1 MKPSLRAAAALLL
14 AGALAPLGGAS
25 RLAQEAKFHPKHHGG
40 HKPGRA
46 HHGAKHSGK
55 ALKTAKKAAVP
66 VASALQAPHAPPQP
80 TESPPAPT
88 DKALRP
94 ARPTQP
100 PPPQAAEEEAPAQA
114 ALPAV
119 SVSLE
124 TPPPA
129 PLAADFPAGSTQL
142 PAVSSMLG
150 SAAETLKQINS
161 QASILEARVVQTQKE
176 NEARMARQKA
186 VFEQKLK
193 EQEQE
198 NKAIDAVNTGISQEI
213 GNLKKTNLETEKHAK
228 ELQSTNHMMR
238 VELST
243 LKTKLAVSREFLAA
257 SLLSTDDSKASEL
270 EILEDAKAKK
280 QRKEHE
286 AGGSDA
292 QAREKQDKE
301 AQEDDDVA
309 DEDDGEDAD
318 GDDEGE
324 ARGTSFL
331 ALRSSTAAA
340 GGSIVRADGGEEASD
355 ISEAA
360 DPPASDP
367 RDLLKVLSTG
377 VDSLERQE
385 KESEA
390 KLKAM
395 FLSNFRDGTKRHKG
409 FLLQQQQLNATRAT
423 LLDYQAKLQAAD
435 RHLQGTRGQLEQR
448 LHGLGVFLQRLAAVA
463 KGPVASADQQLKD
476 MPAGV
481 AIPDG
486 PADGA
491 DGAMGSAP
499 EAAQA
504 IPPAAA
510 EEEAPLALG
519 AR

>member
-1 MKPSLRAAAALLL
+1 MQRPLRAAAAWLL
-14 AGALAPLGGAS
+14 ASALAPLGGAS
-25 RLAQEAKFHPKHHGG
+25 RLASEAGFHPKHHGG
-40 HKPGRA
+40 HKFGRV
-46 HHGAKHSGK
+46 HHGAKHPGK
-55 ALKTAKKAAVP
+55 APKKAAVP
-66 VASALQAPHAPPQP
+66 AASALQAPHAPSQP
-80 TESPPAPT
+80 TVPPPAPT
-88 DKALRP
+88 EKALRSAP
-94 ARPTQP
+94 AVQQP
-100 PPPQAAEEEAPAQA
+100 PPPQVPAEEEAPLRA

-119 SVSLE
+119 ATSLE
-124 TPPPA
+124 PSPPGPR
-129 PLAADFPAGSTQL
+129 AAAAPAGSTQL

-150 SAAETLKQINS
+150 SAAETLKQISS
-161 QASILEARVVQTQKE
+161 QASVLEARVVQTQRE

-198 NKAIDAVNTGISQEI
+198 NKEIDTVNTGISQEI
-213 GNLKKTNLETEKHAK
+213 GNLKKTNMETEKHAK

-243 LKTKLAVSREFLAA
+243 LKAKLAVSREFLAS

-270 EILEDAKAKK
+270 DVLEDAKAKK
-280 QRKEHE
+280 QRKEHQ
-286 AGGSDA
+286 AGSSDA

-301 AQEDDDVA
+301 VQDEDGADDDDA
-309 DEDDGEDAD
+309 EDAD

-331 ALRSSTAAA
+331 ALRSSTLAT
-340 GGSIVRADGGEEASD
+340 GGSIVRADGSEEASD
-355 ISEAA
+355 ISDAA
-360 DPPASDP
+360 DPPAADP

-377 VDSLERQE
+377 VDSLEQEE
-385 KESEA
+385 KESES

-395 FLSNFRDGTKRHKG
+395 FLANFRDGTKRRKG
-409 FLLQQQQLNATRAT
+409 LLLQQKQLNSTRAT
-423 LLDYQAKLQAAD
+423 LLDYQAKLNAAD
-435 RHLQGTRGQLEQR
+435 RHLQGTRAKLEQR
-448 LHGLGVFLQRLAAVA
+448 LHGLGAFLQRLAAVA
-463 KGPVASADQQLKD
+463 AGPVASADQQLKD

-481 AIPDG
+481 TIPDG

-504 IPPAAA
+504 IPPA
-510 EEEAPLALG
+510 EEEAPPPG